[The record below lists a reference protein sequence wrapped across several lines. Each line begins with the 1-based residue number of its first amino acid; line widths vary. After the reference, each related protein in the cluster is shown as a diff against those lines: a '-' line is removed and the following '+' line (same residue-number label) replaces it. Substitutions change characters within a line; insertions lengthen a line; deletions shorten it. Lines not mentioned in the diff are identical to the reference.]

1 MKNMDL
7 YKNTRGVIM
16 METILTL
23 PIYIILLAGVFYLGE
38 LGISRLSLT
47 HGERLRLWESG
58 LRHTDNSVAVNDVF
72 YFSFAGNPMF
82 IQITGFSPVSDF
94 SAENTSDGWG
104 QTRTGK
110 ARANTQRSFWSW
122 GANVSAENA
131 TSYGSSTTPPRN
143 TLQMSSRDRNSIGN
157 WSNVQLLSRASSER
171 RKNNDDEFYEDNEW
185 QDIYLERWDILN
197 IAPQQEGEL
206 KSIPVYNSGTRYDK
220 YVGWSN

>member
-7 YKNTRGVIM
+7 YKNTRGVVM
-16 METILTL
+16 MESILTL
-23 PIYIILLAGVFYLGE
+23 PIYIILLACVFYLGE
-38 LGISRLSLT
+38 LCLSRLSLT

-58 LRHTDNSVAVNDVF
+58 LRHTDNSVAVNDIF
-72 YFSFAGNPMF
+72 YFSLPGNTF
-82 IQITGFSPVSDF
+82 IGITALSPVTNFRSEP
-94 SAENTSDGWG
+94 SSNGWG
-104 QTRTGK
+104 EIRTGK
-110 ARANTQRSFWSW
+110 ASINTRRSLWSW
-122 GANVSAENA
+122 EANVSAENT

-171 RKNNDDEFYEDNEW
+171 RENNDDEFYEDNDW